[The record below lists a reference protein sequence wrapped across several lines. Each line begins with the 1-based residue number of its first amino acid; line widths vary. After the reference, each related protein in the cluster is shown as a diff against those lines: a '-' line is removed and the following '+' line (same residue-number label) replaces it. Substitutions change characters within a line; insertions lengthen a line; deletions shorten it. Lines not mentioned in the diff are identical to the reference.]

1 MKKNGKKRSTNG
13 RARKAHARGRGTAA
27 VEAAD
32 LAPEAVELL
41 YQALETEEGGVLV
54 YREALQCAQN
64 QDLRAEWE
72 EYLEQTEHHVE
83 VLNALFE
90 ELGLDTEHDVPG
102 RRVVREIGTA
112 LVRSMKLARDK
123 GTPEAAELA
132 ACEAVVLAETKDHL
146 NWSLLGELAEA
157 LEGDAAKAIAAAVLE
172 VEDEEDEHLYHSQGW
187 TRELWL
193 DTLGL
198 PAELPPAE
206 EVLDV
211 ESEEEA
217 VKARKKAKK
226 RRKAK
231 ARR

>member
-1 MKKNGKKRSTNG
+1 MKKVGKKRSTNG
-13 RARKAHARGRGTAA
+13 RTSKARAQGRGAAQAA
-27 VEAAD
+27 VAD
-32 LAPEAVELL
+32 LAPELVELL
-41 YQALETEEGGVLV
+41 YQALETEEGGVLI
-54 YREALQCAQN
+54 YRAALECVQN

-72 EYLEQTEHHVE
+72 EYLEQTERHVE
-83 VLNALFE
+83 VMNALFE
-90 ELGLDTEHDVPG
+90 QLGLDTERDEPG
-102 RRVVREIGTA
+102 RQVVREIGTA
-112 LVRSMKLARDK
+112 LVRSMKLARAK

-146 NWSLLGELAEA
+146 NWSLLGELSKD
-157 LEGDAAKAIAAAVLE
+157 LQGDAGEAIATAVEE

-193 DTLGL
+193 DNLGL
-198 PAELPPAE
+198 AAELPPVEEAE
-206 EVLDV
+206 HV

-226 RRKAK
+226 RKQAK